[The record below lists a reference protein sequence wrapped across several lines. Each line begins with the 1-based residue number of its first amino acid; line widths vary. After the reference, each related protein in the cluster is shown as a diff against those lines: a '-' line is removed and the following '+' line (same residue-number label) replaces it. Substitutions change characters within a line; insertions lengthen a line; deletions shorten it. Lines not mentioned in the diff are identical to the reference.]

1 MCEIC
6 SKLKIKM
13 PERFNL
19 VIFPVK
25 FEQDFIVEFGH
36 ILISTIIPANLFK
49 VEIKTLKLILRTLLM
64 ALLLTLG

>member
-25 FEQDFIVEFGH
+25 FEQDFIVEFEH
-36 ILISTIIPANLFK
+36 ILISTIIPANL
-49 VEIKTLKLILRTLLM
+49 LR
-64 ALLLTLG
+64 